1 MSVLCVLVAVAAF
14 ALFGLS
20 TDNHHKKRFTER
32 LTMKRSRDMRRMAWL
47 LVIACFF
54 LAFAAKG
61 PIYGAV
67 FWLGAL
73 SLGAAIVFLTLNL
86 VPARDAK

>member
-1 MSVLCVLVAVAAF
+1 MSLLCVLVAIAAF

-20 TDNHHKKRFTER
+20 TDNHHNKRFTQR
-32 LTMKRSRDMRRMAWL
+32 LTMKRSRDMRRLAWL
-47 LVIACFF
+47 LVVACFV

-73 SLGAAIVFLTLNL
+73 SFGAAMVFLVLNL
-86 VPARDAK
+86 VPVRGTK

>member
-1 MSVLCVLVAVAAF
+1 MSLLCVLSAIGAF

-20 TDNHHKKRFTER
+20 TDNHHKRRFTTR
-32 LTMKRSRDMRRMAWL
+32 LTLERSRTLKRGAWG
-47 LVIACFF
+47 LVALCLI

-61 PIYGAV
+61 AVYGAV

-73 SLGAAIVFLTLNL
+73 SFGAALVFLVLNL
-86 VPARDAK
+86 LPERAK

>member
-1 MSVLCVLVAVAAF
+1 MSLLCILAAVAAF

-20 TDNHHKKRFTER
+20 TDNHHNRRFARR
-32 LTMKRSRDMRRMAWL
+32 LTMRRSRDMRRLAWL
-47 LVIACFF
+47 LVALCLA

-61 PIYGAV
+61 PVYGAV

-73 SLGAAIVFLTLNL
+73 SFGAAFVFLVLNL
-86 VPARDAK
+86 APVRGAK